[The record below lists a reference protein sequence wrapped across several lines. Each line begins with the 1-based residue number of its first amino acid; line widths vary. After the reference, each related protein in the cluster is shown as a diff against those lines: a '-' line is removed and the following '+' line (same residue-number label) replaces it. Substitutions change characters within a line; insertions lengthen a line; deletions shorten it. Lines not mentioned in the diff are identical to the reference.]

1 MFNKKSL
8 LWLCLFFF
16 LVQIA
21 SSQMLGI
28 SGPGNMPKMFGEFK
42 MPEVGTYAEY
52 KMIYPSEKVET
63 IVRMSIV
70 GKEKTPDG
78 KELYWYEYQ
87 TTDPKTENTDIVK
100 MLISGDPQKEG
111 NISRMIFK
119 HNKDN
124 AMELPE
130 EMIQMINAP
139 MKKEEGQVKK
149 EGEVKDLGKEKLQTP
164 AGILE
169 CSHMQY
175 VSENKEVSDVW
186 QAKEV
191 PLFGLAKSVT
201 QGMSM
206 EIQKFGKDAKS
217 AITEEPEK
225 LVIPGTEKMEQV
237 PGIDTLKKEIP
248 EIPKSPK

>member
-16 LVQIA
+16 LVQITSA
-21 SSQMLGI
+21 QMPGI
-28 SGPGNMPKMFGEFK
+28 PGPGNMPKMFGEFK
-42 MPEVGTYAEY
+42 MPQVGSYAEY

-63 IVRMSIV
+63 IVRMSVV

-87 TTDPKTENTDIVK
+87 TTDPKTGNIDIVK
-100 MLISGDPQKEG
+100 MLISGDPSKEG
-111 NISRMIFK
+111 TISRMIFK
-119 HNKDN
+119 RNKDK

-130 EMIQMINAP
+130 EMMRMINTP
-139 MKKEEGQVKK
+139 MKKEERVKK
-149 EGEVKDLGKEKLQTP
+149 KGEVKNLGKEKMQTP

-191 PLFGLAKSVT
+191 PFFGLVKSVT
-201 QGMSM
+201 QGVSM

-225 LVIPGTEKMEQV
+225 LVIPGTEKMEQA
-237 PGIDTLKKEIP
+237 PAIDTLKKELP
-248 EIPKSPK
+248 KIPK

>member
-21 SSQMLGI
+21 SAQMPGI
-28 SGPGNMPKMFGEFK
+28 PGPGNMPRMFGEFK
-42 MPEVGTYAEY
+42 MPQVGSYAEY
-52 KMIYPSEKVET
+52 KMTYPSEKVET

-87 TTDPKTENTDIVK
+87 TTDPKTGNIDIVK

-111 NISRMIFK
+111 TINRMIFK
-119 HNKDN
+119 HNKDK

-130 EMIQMINAP
+130 EMMRMINAP
-139 MKKEEGQVKK
+139 MKKEEKIKK
-149 EGEVKDLGKEKLQTP
+149 EGEVKNLGIEKMQTP

-169 CSHMQY
+169 CFHMQY
-175 VSENKEVSDVW
+175 VSENKEASDVW

-191 PLFGLAKSVT
+191 PFFGLAKSVT
-201 QGMSM
+201 QGVSM

-225 LVIPGTEKMEQV
+225 LVIPGTEKMEQA
-237 PGIDTLKKEIP
+237 PAIDTLKKELP
-248 EIPKSPK
+248 KIPK

>member
-1 MFNKKSL
+1 MFTKKSL
-8 LWLCLFFF
+8 LWLGLFFF

-21 SSQMLGI
+21 SAQMPGI
-28 SGPGNMPKMFGEFK
+28 PGHGNMPKMFGEFK
-42 MPEVGTYAEY
+42 MPQVGGYAEY
-52 KMIYPSEKVET
+52 KVTYPSEKVET

-70 GKEKTPDG
+70 GKEKTPEG

-87 TTDPKTENTDIVK
+87 TTEPKTGNIDIVK

-111 NISRMIFK
+111 TINRMIFK
-119 HNKDN
+119 HNMDK

-139 MKKEEGQVKK
+139 MKKAEKVKR
-149 EGEVKDLGKEKLQTP
+149 EGEVKNLGKEKMQTP

-169 CSHMQY
+169 CSHMRY
-175 VSENKEVSDVW
+175 VSENKEVSDAW

-191 PLFGLAKSVT
+191 PFFGLAKSVT
-201 QGMSM
+201 QGVSM

-217 AITEEPEK
+217 SITEEPEK

-237 PGIDTLKKEIP
+237 PGIDTLKKELP
-248 EIPKSPK
+248 KIPK